1 MTVLERLWKE
11 VVLPRLKLPPR
22 DLPGGK
28 QKVGEGQTSGRD
40 SNPQI
45 VKKKLSVNHS
55 CEWLDQVLFEPAFS
69 VVG

>member
-11 VVLPRLKLPPR
+11 VALSRLKLSPR
-22 DLPGGK
+22 DLPGEK
-28 QKVGEGQTSGRD
+28 QKVGEGQTLGRD

-55 CEWLDQVLFEPAFS
+55 CE
-69 VVG
+69 